1 MSTQIDF
8 HARFGGVVPEIA
20 SRKHVEVIVSVVDAA
35 LEDAAA
41 SLGLTGGAIAPS
53 ELAAVGV
60 TQGPGLVGALVVG
73 VAFAKGFA
81 YAAGKPL
88 VCVNHLE
95 GHLFANLL
103 AQPDLKPP
111 FIFTLVSG
119 GHTML
124 VHVRA
129 WGDYEVLGETL
140 DDAVGEAFD
149 KVAKALG
156 LGYPGGPIIS
166 KLAETGNPKA
176 IDFPR
181 ALNSRGDYRFSLSG
195 LKTAVTLYIEQETKA
210 GRTIHLP
217 DLAASFEA
225 AVFDVQYKKA
235 KNALHAT
242 GARSIASAAASR
254 PTRICAR

>member
-1 MSTQIDF
+1 M
-8 HARFGGVVPEIA
+8 
-20 SRKHVEVIVSVVDAA
+20 
-35 LEDAAA
+35 
-41 SLGLTGGAIAPS
+41 
-53 ELAAVGV
+53 
-60 TQGPGLVGALVVG
+60 
-73 VAFAKGFA
+73 
-81 YAAGKPL
+81 
-88 VCVNHLE
+88 
-95 GHLFANLL
+95 
-103 AQPDLKPP
+103 
-111 FIFTLVSG
+111 
-119 GHTML
+119 
-124 VHVRA
+124 
-129 WGDYEVLGETL
+129 
-140 DDAVGEAFD
+140 
-149 KVAKALG
+149 AKALG

>member
-1 MSTQIDF
+1 MLAIESSCDETAVAIIDADGNMLANQVSTQIDF

-41 SLGLTGGAIAPS
+41 SLGLEDGAIAPS

-103 AQPDLKPP
+103 AQPTSSRRSSSRL
-111 FIFTLVSG
+111 S
-119 GHTML
+119 
-124 VHVRA
+124 RA
-129 WGDYEVLGETL
+129 GT
-140 DDAVGEAFD
+140 
-149 KVAKALG
+149 
-156 LGYPGGPIIS
+156 PCS
-166 KLAETGNPKA
+166 CT
-176 IDFPR
+176 
-181 ALNSRGDYRFSLSG
+181 
-195 LKTAVTLYIEQETKA
+195 
-210 GRTIHLP
+210 
-217 DLAASFEA
+217 
-225 AVFDVQYKKA
+225 
-235 KNALHAT
+235 
-242 GARSIASAAASR
+242 
-254 PTRICAR
+254 